1 MIGRESLYLYKG
13 EYGNTFG
20 YGINQVYEIKQFDTK
35 EEAESII
42 SQLGDGM
49 YEELNSGFQP
59 FHHFPIYPIHILPEI
74 LIQLI
79 RKNKIITVIGYGRLR
94 TNA

>member
-1 MIGRESLYLYKG
+1 MKKNFVIRKIMIGRESLYLYKG

-20 YGINQVYEIKQFDTK
+20 HGINQVYEIKQFDTK

-49 YEELNSGFQP
+49 YEIVEVY
-59 FHHFPIYPIHILPEI
+59 I
-74 LIQLI
+74 
-79 RKNKIITVIGYGRLR
+79 K
-94 TNA
+94 

>member
-1 MIGRESLYLYKG
+1 MEESGTKLHISIVLKHFALFSQKLSVCGRVSLYLYKG

-49 YEELNSGFQP
+49 YEIVEVY
-59 FHHFPIYPIHILPEI
+59 I
-74 LIQLI
+74 
-79 RKNKIITVIGYGRLR
+79 K
-94 TNA
+94 

>member
-1 MIGRESLYLYKG
+1 MKKKFVIRKIMIGRESLYLYKG

-49 YEELNSGFQP
+49 YEIE
-59 FHHFPIYPIHILPEI
+59 
-74 LIQLI
+74 
-79 RKNKIITVIGYGRLR
+79 K
-94 TNA
+94 

>member
-1 MIGRESLYLYKG
+1 MIGRESLYVYKG

-49 YEELNSGFQP
+49 YEIVEVY
-59 FHHFPIYPIHILPEI
+59 I
-74 LIQLI
+74 
-79 RKNKIITVIGYGRLR
+79 K
-94 TNA
+94 

>member
-1 MIGRESLYLYKG
+1 MNKKFVIRKIMIGRESLYLYKG

-49 YEELNSGFQP
+49 YEIVEVY
-59 FHHFPIYPIHILPEI
+59 I
-74 LIQLI
+74 
-79 RKNKIITVIGYGRLR
+79 K
-94 TNA
+94 

>member
-20 YGINQVYEIKQFDTK
+20 HGINQVYEIKQFDTK

-49 YEELNSGFQP
+49 YEIVEV
-59 FHHFPIYPIHILPEI
+59 
-74 LIQLI
+74 
-79 RKNKIITVIGYGRLR
+79 RM
-94 TNA
+94 

>member
-13 EYGNTFG
+13 EYGITFG
-20 YGINQVYEIKQFDTK
+20 YGTNQVYEIKQFDTK

-49 YEELNSGFQP
+49 YEIVEVY
-59 FHHFPIYPIHILPEI
+59 I
-74 LIQLI
+74 
-79 RKNKIITVIGYGRLR
+79 K
-94 TNA
+94 

>member
-1 MIGRESLYLYKG
+1 MKKKFVIRKIMIGRESLYLYKG

-20 YGINQVYEIKQFDTK
+20 YGINQVYEIKQFDAK

-49 YEELNSGFQP
+49 YEIVEVY
-59 FHHFPIYPIHILPEI
+59 I
-74 LIQLI
+74 
-79 RKNKIITVIGYGRLR
+79 K
-94 TNA
+94 

>member
-35 EEAESII
+35 WKI
-42 SQLGDGM
+42 QCK
-49 YEELNSGFQP
+49 
-59 FHHFPIYPIHILPEI
+59 LPP
-74 LIQLI
+74 
-79 RKNKIITVIGYGRLR
+79 KTK
-94 TNA
+94 

>member
-1 MIGRESLYLYKG
+1 MKKKFVIRKIMIGRESLYLYKG
-13 EYGNTFG
+13 ENGNTFG

-49 YEELNSGFQP
+49 YEIVEVY
-59 FHHFPIYPIHILPEI
+59 I
-74 LIQLI
+74 
-79 RKNKIITVIGYGRLR
+79 K
-94 TNA
+94 